1 MNTGR
6 RILYIV
12 TILILGIL
20 PAIPMEQNVQD
31 VQAQAAGCISS
42 SPSSGAYTATLC
54 ITSPAN
60 GSTLSG
66 DVTVTATVSVTGTNP
81 GVQRMVFYLNGAYL
95 LTDYQSTYTFI
106 LPTTSRVD
114 GSYSLSVSALMRDAF
129 TTPQATISVNFN
141 NGISSPPV
149 NTNQFQPSAG
159 LPPANGA
166 PFVVTASGDGASG
179 EVNAGNVVNLIASIN
194 PNLYLYLGD
203 VYEKGTLTEFYNW
216 YGKPGSNYGRFRSLT
231 NPTIGNHE
239 YENGAAP
246 GYFNYWDNVPN
257 YYSYDA
263 GGWHFISLN
272 SNSAYIGVNSSS
284 PQYTWLAADLASH
297 ANTCTIAYFHHPLF
311 NIGPE
316 GSKTSMSPI
325 WTLMAQNGVS
335 IVINGHDHDYQRWV
349 PLDGNG
355 NPSPSGITEFVAGGG
370 GHGLQ
375 TFKTTDSRVAFS
387 SDANPGA
394 FGALKLSLNAS
405 GANFSYI
412 NTSGATVNSGVIPC
426 FKAGSDTQ
434 APSAPGSL
442 IATASSS
449 TRVDLS
455 WLASNDNVGVSGY
468 TIYRNGAS
476 LASVSSS
483 TLGYSDTTASPS
495 TTYSYTVD
503 AYDAA
508 GNHSAKSTPV
518 SVTTP
523 AMPSSLTFAVIADTY
538 VNASSPTSNY
548 GGATTFRLD
557 ASPDLHAYLRF
568 TVQGLAGSTIRH
580 ANLKIYPNNTSNLG
594 IRALAVAD
602 NGWGEKTM
610 NYYERTG
617 AGRLAGVFR
626 PNRCRKLDHARCYPV
641 CHRRRHI

>member
-1 MNTGR
+1 MNTGHN
-6 RILYIV
+6 ILYIV
-12 TILILGIL
+12 AILNIGALTVL
-20 PAIPMEQNVQD
+20 PMGQNVQD
-31 VQAQAAGCISS
+31 VQAQAAGCKSG

-54 ITSPAN
+54 ITSPTN

-106 LPTTSRVD
+106 LPTRNWVD
-114 GSYSLSVSALMRDAF
+114 GSYTLAASALMRDAF
-129 TTPQATISVNFN
+129 TTPRATISVNFN

-149 NTNQFQPSAG
+149 NTNQFHPSAG

-179 EVNAGNVVNLIASIN
+179 EVNAENVVNLIASIN

-239 YENGAAP
+239 YGNGAAP

-316 GSKTSMSPI
+316 GTQTGMSPI

-335 IVINGHDHDYQRWV
+335 IVINGHDHTYQRWV

-355 NPSPSGITEFVAGGG
+355 NPSPSGITEFIAAGG
-370 GHGLQ
+370 GHGVQ

-387 SDANPGA
+387 SDANPGT
-394 FGALKLSLNAS
+394 FGVLKLALSAS

-412 NTSGATVNSGVIPC
+412 NTSGATVDSGVIPC

-495 TTYSYTVD
+495 TTYSYAVD

-508 GNHSAKSTPV
+508 GNHSAKSTPA
-518 SVTTP
+518 SVTTLTL
-523 AMPSSLTFAVIADTY
+523 SSNLTFLVAV
-538 VNASSPTSNY
+538 
-548 GGATTFRLD
+548 
-557 ASPDLHAYLRF
+557 
-568 TVQGLAGSTIRH
+568 
-580 ANLKIYPNNTSNLG
+580 LK
-594 IRALAVAD
+594 D
-602 NGWGEKTM
+602 
-610 NYYERTG
+610 
-617 AGRLAGVFR
+617 
-626 PNRCRKLDHARCYPV
+626 
-641 CHRRRHI
+641 